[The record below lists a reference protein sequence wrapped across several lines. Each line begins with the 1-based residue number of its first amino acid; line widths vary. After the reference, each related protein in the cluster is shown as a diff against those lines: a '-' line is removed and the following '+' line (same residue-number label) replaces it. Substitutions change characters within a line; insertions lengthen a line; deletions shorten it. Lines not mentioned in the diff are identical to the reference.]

1 MSPLA
6 TQIEGYTSGAPS
18 RFDAAK
24 SGLPMSRIM
33 RLRRSS
39 TLTRSQPTQFWS
51 FWKAFLSLFTGR
63 HMTARMCDAPAKRL
77 LEPQG
82 ISCLLCR
89 QTSTDDRFMPRFY
102 EPDLG
107 ADPDSPVL
115 DRLSDLV
122 RHRSGSS
129 GRSACELAMA
139 LNCRAI
145 RVGVIPALKAA
156 RTAFTW
162 LRVDLPLTVRRAG
175 RLSMFWGW
183 LCMFWGWLSRNR
195 GHVCGSHHAH
205 GHKPSAPLSFRHC
218 CPKQPVE
225 FPVRQISNRLG

>member
-1 MSPLA
+1 
-6 TQIEGYTSGAPS
+6 
-18 RFDAAK
+18 
-24 SGLPMSRIM
+24 
-33 RLRRSS
+33 
-39 TLTRSQPTQFWS
+39 
-51 FWKAFLSLFTGR
+51 
-63 HMTARMCDAPAKRL
+63 MTARMCDAPAKRL

-107 ADPDSPVL
+107 AEPDSPVL

-145 RVGVIPALKAA
+145 RAGVIPALKAA

-162 LRVDLPLTVRRAG
+162 PRIDLPLTVRPAG
-175 RLSMFWGW
+175 RLS
-183 LCMFWGWLSRNR
+183 MFWGWLSRNR
-195 GHVCGSHHAH
+195 GHVCGSHYAH

-218 CPKQPVE
+218 WSEATSRVPRPTDIESPWVNSLGRTGPRE
-225 FPVRQISNRLG
+225 GRLDTPDALLAEGRLESKTDRAFGFD